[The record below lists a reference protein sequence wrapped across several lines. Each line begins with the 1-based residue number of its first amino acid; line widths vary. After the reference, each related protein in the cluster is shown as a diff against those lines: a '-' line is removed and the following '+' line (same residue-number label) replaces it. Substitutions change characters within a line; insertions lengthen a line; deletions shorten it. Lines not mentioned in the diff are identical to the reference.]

1 MKTYQLFVDSHC
13 DLSQEEAEKLGYIF
27 IAMPYS
33 IKGVLFFPCCG
44 TNPTP
49 KHFYQAMREGAE
61 AKTHS
66 LNPEEYKDIFR
77 PTLKLGLDV
86 VYVSLSSQMTG
97 TFNNLEI
104 AWRELEQEFPRRRL
118 VRIDTL
124 AVTAPMN
131 YLARYIAELAVTEP
145 SIDEL
150 VEKSQDIISRI
161 RLYFFPDNLNYFKR
175 SGRVSNSAALM
186 GGFFGIRPLMTI
198 NAKGELVVLK
208 KIRGRKKVMEVI
220 GQLIAEEIDDNENQL
235 LFANSDM
242 QPEMVNDFVRCILSS
257 LAPLKKIDIIQH
269 LIINPTTGAHCGPD
283 AVGVCFVAKKPRS

>member
-13 DLSQEEAEKLGYIF
+13 DLSREEAEKLGYIF

-33 IKGVLFFPCCG
+33 IKGALFFPYRG
-44 TNPTP
+44 MNPTP
-49 KHFYQAMREGAE
+49 EHFYQIMREGVE

-104 AWRELEQEFPRRRL
+104 AWRELKQEFPRRRL
-118 VRIDTL
+118 IRIDTL

-131 YLARYIAELAVTEP
+131 YLARYIAGLAATEP
-145 SIDEL
+145 SIDKL
-150 VEKSQDIISRI
+150 IEKSQDIISRI

-175 SGRVSNSAALM
+175 SGRVSNSSALI

-208 KIRGRKKVMEVI
+208 KVRGRKKVMEAI
-220 GQLIAEEIDDNENQL
+220 GQLVAEEIDDNENQL

-242 QPEMVNDFVRCILSS
+242 QPEMVNDFVRCIFSS
-257 LAPLKKIDIIQH
+257 LDPLKNIDTVQH
-269 LIINPTTGAHCGPD
+269 LTINPTTGAHCGPD
-283 AVGVCFVAKKPRS
+283 AVGVCFVAKNPRS